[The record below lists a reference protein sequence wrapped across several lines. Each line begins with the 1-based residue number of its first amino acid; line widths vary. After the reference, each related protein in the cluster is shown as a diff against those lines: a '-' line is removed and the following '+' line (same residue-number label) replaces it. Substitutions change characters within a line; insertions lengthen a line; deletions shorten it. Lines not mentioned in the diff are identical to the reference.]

1 MFCVITKDEIEA
13 GMQGGTGA
21 YSETHLM
28 IQESN
33 ENYSASLDTLTIK
46 GTLNNHHR
54 HSQAS
59 STALIVSKVIG
70 AIK

>member
-1 MFCVITKDEIEA
+1 MITKDKIEA
-13 GMQGGTGA
+13 GIQGSTGA
-21 YSETHLM
+21 YNETHLL

-33 ENYSASLDTLTIK
+33 EYYRASLDTLSDTIK

-70 AIK
+70 AVK

>member
-1 MFCVITKDEIEA
+1 MITKDKIEA
-13 GMQGGTGA
+13 GIQGGTEA
-21 YSETHLM
+21 YNETHLL

-59 STALIVSKVIG
+59 SLALIVSKVIG